1 MVNSLINAFENKS
14 GGLIH
19 CITNPISINQ
29 CANVIIALSA
39 KPIMAEHPDEVCQIT
54 ASSKALLINLGN
66 ITDVRI
72 KSMKKSAKTA
82 NKAGIPVV
90 LDAVGVACSR
100 LRRKFAHK
108 LISKYNID
116 IVKGNYSEIYAMYND
131 DYTVGG
137 VDGDEN
143 LNCTRIAEISK
154 ILARKYRCVILASGK
169 TDIIT
174 DGESVYFL
182 NNGTPMMSQVTGT
195 GCMLGAV
202 CTVFCA
208 DNDALLSAI
217 LACTVMSVCA
227 EKVCAENGSFTTKL
241 IDEISMFKSEYL
253 KEIKLEKRKDENI

>member
-1 MVNSLINAFENKS
+1 MVDSLINAFENKS

-29 CANVIIALSA
+29 CANAILALSA
-39 KPIMAEHPDEVCQIT
+39 KPIMAEHPCEVREIT
-54 ASSKALLINLGN
+54 ASSDALLLNLGN

-90 LDAVGVACSR
+90 IDAVGTACSR

-108 LISKYNID
+108 LISKYNVD
-116 IVKGNYSEIYAMYND
+116 IIKGNYSEIYALYND
-131 DYTVGG
+131 FYTGVG

-143 LNCTRIAEISK
+143 LNCSKVAEISK
-154 ILARKYRCVILASGK
+154 MLAQKYRCVILASGK
-169 TDIIT
+169 IDIIT

-182 NNGTPMMSQVTGT
+182 HNGTPQMSQVTGM
-195 GCMLGAV
+195 GCMLGAI
-202 CTVFCA
+202 CTVFSARC
-208 DNDALLSAI
+208 DAFLSAI
-217 LACTVMSVCA
+217 LACAVMTICA
-227 EKVCAENGSFTTKL
+227 ERVSSPNGSFTAKL

-253 KEIKLEKRKDENI
+253 KEIKLEKQEDENI